1 MESVEKDVLI
11 VMKTDEELSK
21 NELRM
26 IFNLYNES
34 FCDNRISSSK
44 KVKLATDLLGKNNM
58 FDWYLAKIRGDVVGM
73 VSFVRRIPAGLNNEY
88 YAIRPD
94 KGENVC
100 SLAVSPKYRQYGI
113 ARTLM
118 NTLIKDQGDKCN
130 IVVEIKRTNNLYYH
144 LVKFYQSIGF
154 NIMEEEEEEEGRGN
168 RDDKNNNATIF
179 LRYDKRI
186 ESEKEEVKNE

>member
-1 MESVEKDVLI
+1 METNEKDVLI

-34 FCDNRISSSK
+34 FCDNRISSNK

-73 VSFVRRIPAGLNNEY
+73 VSFVRRIPKGLNNEC

-118 NTLIKDQGDKCN
+118 NTVLKDQGDKCN
-130 IVVEIKRTNNLYYH
+130 IVVEIKRTNKLYYH
-144 LVKFYQSIGF
+144 LVKFYQSLGF
-154 NIMEEEEEEEGRGN
+154 DIMDEEEIEGK
-168 RDDKNNNATIF
+168 DNNNETIF
-179 LRYDKRI
+179 LRYNKRNDDKENDDKI
-186 ESEKEEVKNE
+186 